1 MNTVNLCAVVMGD
14 KTDELIHQISLCKN
28 ITKFFELRFDYLN
41 NQNNIDLPLLKK
53 YSSQKIIFTCRR
65 KDEGGKW
72 NGSEEER
79 LRILQNAFDLDFI
92 VDIELSTLEEGQ
104 LSLTSKMKKN
114 TIISFH
120 DFTKTPTHKELKKII
135 KRMDIFHPHIKKIAT
150 LIKNKK
156 NIQTL
161 YSLLIGKKRNENLC
175 VIGMGEMGRQT
186 RILSPLLGGSHTYCT
201 INSEGSAPGQISCLE
216 MKKIYR
222 LIS

>member
-1 MNTVNLCAVVMGD
+1 MNTVNLCAVVMGN